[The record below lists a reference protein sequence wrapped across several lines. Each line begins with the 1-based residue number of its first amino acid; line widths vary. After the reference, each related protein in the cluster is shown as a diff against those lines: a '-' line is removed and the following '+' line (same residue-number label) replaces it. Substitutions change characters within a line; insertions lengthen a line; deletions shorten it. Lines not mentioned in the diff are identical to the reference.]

1 MMRRKR
7 SIIQVKKSHT
17 IKNVVLAGSNK
28 RILYL
33 SQTYEGSVHD
43 KKIADEAEIEFE
55 KTIELLQ
62 DSGFQGFCPQ
72 RAILP
77 MPEKKPRGKELTW
90 EQKQQNKHKAAQ
102 RVVVEHAIGGI
113 KKWRIVKDKIRSYR
127 HKLRDEVM
135 LIACGLH
142 NFLINLNEPI
152 KAYST

>member
-1 MMRRKR
+1 M
-7 SIIQVKKSHT
+7 
-17 IKNVVLAGSNK
+17 LAGSSK
-28 RILYL
+28 KILYL

-62 DSGFQGFCPQ
+62 DSGFQGFCPLK
-72 RAILP
+72 ATVV
-77 MPEKKPRGKELTW
+77 MPEKKPRGKELSQ
-90 EQKQQNKHKAAQ
+90 EQKQHNKQKARQ

-127 HKLRDEVM
+127 HLLRDEVM

-142 NFLINLNEPI
+142 NFILNLKTPL
-152 KAYST
+152 KPYST

>member
-1 MMRRKR
+1 MRRKKNT
-7 SIIQVKKSHT
+7 IQVKKSHT
-17 IKNVVLAGSNK
+17 IKNVVLASGQK
-28 RILYL
+28 KILYL

-55 KTIELLQ
+55 TTIELLQ

-72 RAILP
+72 KATVA
-77 MPEKKPRGKELTW
+77 MPEKKPKGKDLTD
-90 EQKQQNKHKAAQ
+90 EQKQENKQKAAQ

-113 KKWRIVKDKIRSYR
+113 KNWRIVKDKIRSYR

-142 NFLINLNEPI
+142 NFKI
-152 KAYST
+152 KLKGAVKPYST